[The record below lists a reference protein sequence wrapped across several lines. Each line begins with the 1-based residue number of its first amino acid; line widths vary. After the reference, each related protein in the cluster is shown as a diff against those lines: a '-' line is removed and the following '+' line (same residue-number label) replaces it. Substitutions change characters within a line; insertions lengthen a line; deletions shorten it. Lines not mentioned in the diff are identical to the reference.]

1 MIARDAGS
9 TAPAVGVLLVV
20 LVFAFPRTFLEVKLL
35 VLALIIIH
43 FAALAYTR
51 TILVPKCLFVFYGAL
66 ILVGFLAALVGAIR
80 GNSTEAI
87 SDGIRLYILWSIL
100 TPLLLTYFWQYN
112 AMLILHYGIILAA
125 FTTSALNITLVVS
138 SFAGWSVFPES
149 FSEPLLLKVGIHDGY
164 VQIIAHNIGML
175 LFIVPY
181 LLVTALR
188 TDGVQENR
196 WLVWLALAAALIT
209 AALSGRRALWI
220 VTAVTPF
227 LMWVF
232 ALATG
237 TSTRIKAFPL
247 FSIGVLVIIV
257 IAILFPLI
265 FLSEDTLLYLNSAF
279 SAEDERSIQKR
290 YLIEG
295 FWEMPLFGSGF
306 GGLTEYVRSEESP
319 WLYELS
325 FHQILFNFGLV
336 GSVLLT
342 LSFSYTFTKA
352 VRTIKANVA
361 PEKNGVVSV
370 LFGACGLLIGAYSNP
385 YLGSF
390 DYLLVLGFL
399 PLVISDVP
407 KRISRF

>member
-1 MIARDAGS
+1 MIARDPRS
-9 TAPAVGVLLVV
+9 TAPAVGVLFVV
-20 LVFAFPRTFLEVKLL
+20 LVFAFPRTFLEVKLIL
-35 VLALIIIH
+35 LALIMIH
-43 FAALAYTR
+43 FVAVAYTR

-87 SDGIRLYILWSIL
+87 SDGIRLYIFWSIL
-100 TPLLLTYFWQYN
+100 TPLLLTYFWQFN
-112 AMLILHYGIILAA
+112 AMLILHYGIIIAA

-138 SFAGWSVFPES
+138 SFVGWSVFPES

-164 VQIIAHNIGML
+164 VQVIAHNIGML

-196 WLVWLALAAALIT
+196 WLVWLALAVALIT
-209 AALSGRRALWI
+209 AVLSGRRALWI
-220 VTAVTPF
+220 VTAVTPY
-227 LMWVF
+227 LMWLL

-237 TSTRIKAFPL
+237 TCNRIKAFPL
-247 FSIGVLVIIV
+247 FSTGALGLLV
-257 IAILFPLI
+257 IAILSPLI
-265 FLSEDTLLYLNSAF
+265 FFSEDTLLYLNSAF

-325 FHQILFNFGLV
+325 FHQILFNFGVV

-342 LSFSYTFTKA
+342 LSFLYTFIKA
-352 VRTIKANVA
+352 VRTIKANAA
-361 PEKNGVVSV
+361 PAENGVVSV

-399 PLVISDVP
+399 PLVISGAP
-407 KRISRF
+407 KWISRF